1 MNSGHKRERGT
12 ILFILKGK
20 ELLKR
25 KANDEAVRSLVD
37 LTASAPSHE
46 LSGEHQRK
54 SPHSSQTSTPEQ
66 LITEDVTKSPCTLP
80 QRKLD
85 CPANKRT
92 SPRQRQLDFS
102 ASKRRSPRITP
113 QRQLD
118 CTRKERSSSRTPTR
132 RQVDCTRNERNGTRT
147 PPPPRRQLDCTRN
160 ERSSPCTTPR
170 RQLHCTRNKRSS
182 SRTPPPP
189 PPPRR
194 QPVQASVSKSPS
206 TPPSVTRKE
215 KEPDISELL
224 LQVGRY
230 HLHYFLNLLPRIADT
245 NHINYFK

>member
-54 SPHSSQTSTPEQ
+54 SSHSSQTSTPER
-66 LITEDVTKSPCTLP
+66 LITEDATRSLCTLP

-102 ASKRRSPRITP
+102 ASKRRSPR
-113 QRQLD
+113 
-118 CTRKERSSSRTPTR
+118 
-132 RQVDCTRNERNGTRT
+132 T
-147 PPPPRRQLDCTRN
+147 PPPPKGSWTIPGTKG
-160 ERSSPCTTPR
+160 EA
-170 RQLHCTRNKRSS
+170 
-182 SRTPPPP
+182 
-189 PPPRR
+189 
-194 QPVQASVSKSPS
+194 PV
-206 TPPSVTRKE
+206 PPSKAAGLYQEGKE
-215 KEPDISELL
+215 
-224 LQVGRY
+224 
-230 HLHYFLNLLPRIADT
+230 
-245 NHINYFK
+245 

>member
-54 SPHSSQTSTPEQ
+54 SPHSSQTSTPER
-66 LITEDVTKSPCTLP
+66 LITEDATRSLCTLP

-102 ASKRRSPRITP
+102 ASKRRSPR
-113 QRQLD
+113 
-118 CTRKERSSSRTPTR
+118 
-132 RQVDCTRNERNGTRT
+132 T
-147 PPPPRRQLDCTRN
+147 PPPPQRHLDCTRN
-160 ERSSPCTTPR
+160 ER
-170 RQLHCTRNKRSS
+170 RN
-182 SRTPPPP
+182 
-189 PPPRR
+189 
-194 QPVQASVSKSPS
+194 PS
-206 TPPSVTRKE
+206 TPLKGSWTVPGRKGVA
-215 KEPDISELL
+215 PVPLL
-224 LQVGRY
+224 GGSWTVSGTKGMAPVPLP
-230 HLHYFLNLLPRIADT
+230 LLEGSWTVPGMKGVAPAPRLGGSCTVPGTKGVAL
-245 NHINYFK
+245 

>member
-54 SPHSSQTSTPEQ
+54 SPHSSQTSTPER
-66 LITEDVTKSPCTLP
+66 LITEDATRSLCTLP

-102 ASKRRSPRITP
+102 ASKRRSPRTPPPSKAPGLYQERKEKPQYPP

-132 RQVDCTRNERNGTRT
+132 RQLDCIRNERNGTRT

-182 SRTPPPP
+182 SLGTHFIGY
-189 PPPRR
+189 PR
-194 QPVQASVSKSPS
+194 
-206 TPPSVTRKE
+206 
-215 KEPDISELL
+215 LL
-224 LQVGRY
+224 NRC
-230 HLHYFLNLLPRIADT
+230 
-245 NHINYFK
+245 